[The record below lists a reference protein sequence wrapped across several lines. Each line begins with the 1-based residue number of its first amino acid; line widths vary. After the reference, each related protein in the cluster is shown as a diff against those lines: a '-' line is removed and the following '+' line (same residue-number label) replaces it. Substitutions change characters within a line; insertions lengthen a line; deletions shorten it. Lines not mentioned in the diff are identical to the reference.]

1 MIESK
6 PEFGELSRYQD
17 ERGSWSRVFDQKR
30 FPKLKQQIAQSSVS
44 ITNLQGTLRGLHS
57 LNERAGEW
65 KLVTV
70 CQGTIWDVAVD
81 SRKDSATF
89 GQYYSAE
96 LSGEKGS
103 FVLIP
108 PGWAHGFITLT
119 DNVVMAYS
127 MTAEYDEALE
137 IGAHWDSASLK
148 IQWPIRPRIVS
159 EKDSRLPAI

>member
-1 MIESK
+1 MTEDK
-6 PEFGELSRYQD
+6 PEFGELFRFQD
-17 ERGSWSRVFDQKR
+17 ERGSWSRIFDQKS
-30 FPKLKQQIAQSSVS
+30 FPNLKVPIAQSSIS
-44 ITNLQGTLRGLHS
+44 ITNSQGTLRGLHS
-57 LNERAGEW
+57 LNQTAGEW

-81 SRKDSATF
+81 IRKESPTF
-89 GQYYSAE
+89 GDSYSAE
-96 LSGEKGS
+96 LSGEKGN

-127 MTAEYDEALE
+127 MTAEYNQALE
-137 IGAHWDSASLK
+137 IGARWDSASLN
-148 IQWPIRPRIVS
+148 IQWPMQPKIVS